1 MKTDELIAALV
12 EDRRATPPPAR
23 LIARSLPFA
32 VLGAVLLMLLIAGL
46 RDNLAQVATE
56 PRFLFKFLVTLALAI
71 PALGLL
77 VRIATPVPRAGAWA
91 RALWLAPLLLLAAV
105 LLELTVL
112 PGAQWMPAAVGS
124 NAGWCLM
131 MVPLLAI
138 LPLAASIYCL
148 RLSAPASPARAGAVA
163 GLASGALAAA
173 IYALHCTDDSPLFV
187 GVWYSI
193 AVLFVSGVGAL
204 AAARL
209 ARW

>member
-1 MKTDELIAALV
+1 VKTDDLIAALV
-12 EDRRATPPPAR
+12 EDRQATPPPAR
-23 LIARSLPFA
+23 LLARSLPFA
-32 VLGAVLLMLLIAGL
+32 VLGALLLMLVIAGL
-46 RDNLAQVATE
+46 RENLAQVATD
-56 PRFLFKFLVTLALAI
+56 PRFLFKLLVTLALAI

-77 VRIATPVPRAGAWA
+77 TRLASPVSRTGGWG

-105 LLELTVL
+105 LIELALL
-112 PGAQWMPAAVGS
+112 PGVQWAPAALGH
-124 NAGWCLM
+124 NAAWCLL

-138 LPLAASIYCL
+138 LPLAAGIYCL

-187 GVWYSI
+187 GVWYTI
-193 AVLFVSGVGAL
+193 AVLFISGVGAL
-204 AAARL
+204 AASRL